1 MEGSDR
7 DPAVKWQTIVNA
19 FVNSDRLWPTAVL
32 LGLHSRTLNHSLSA
46 LVEQLN
52 STGVITMTNQRV
64 KARSEL
70 ERLFH
75 CQPATRVSALNTAD
89 VNAKRALTLRRS
101 YRMDLNPNFGVI
113 DRCRAGP
120 VRTHNSC
127 CPRDRGIRQSSRLRW
142 AGRRAKWCKSCLL
155 ECR

>member
-1 MEGSDR
+1 MAGSDR

-19 FVNSDRLWPTAVL
+19 FVNSDRLLPTAVL
-32 LGLHSRTLNHSLSA
+32 LGLHSRALNHSLSA

-75 CQPATRVSALNTAD
+75 CQPA
-89 VNAKRALTLRRS
+89 NAR
-101 YRMDLNPNFGVI
+101 FGI
-113 DRCRAGP
+113 EILPTSG
-120 VRTHNSC
+120 
-127 CPRDRGIRQSSRLRW
+127 
-142 AGRRAKWCKSCLL
+142 
-155 ECR
+155 